1 METIDIL
8 KQTDLFYNLT
18 PEQLQQVAT
27 LAVARSAA
35 MDEEIIA
42 EGSDGRDVFVVVA
55 GSVEVSHRNYARAE
69 QGRGQGGQHQ
79 DNSPV
84 VLATLSKGQSFGEIA
99 FIDKAVREAT
109 VTSRSSETRLLVID
123 ADALMQACE
132 ASPALGFVIF
142 RNIARDLAFIIRE
155 MDVHMLGELY
165 SPPPF
170 GTTAGQFGSDIDFD
184 DNDENAGDNAMGD
197 AVDDGSATSRQ
208 QA

>member
-8 KQTDLFYNLT
+8 KQTDLFYNLS
-18 PEQLQQVAT
+18 PEQLQQVAA
-27 LAVARSAA
+27 LAVARSAV

-42 EGSDGRDVFVVVA
+42 EGSNGRDVYVVVA

-69 QGRGQGGQHQ
+69 QGRRQ
-79 DNSPV
+79 DTTPV
-84 VLATLSKGQSFGEIA
+84 VLATLSRGQSFGEIA

-165 SPPPF
+165 WNTPF
-170 GTTAGQFGSDIDFD
+170 GVAQGQFESGIDFD
-184 DNDENAGDNAMGD
+184 ADLDDDAAAGA
-197 AVDDGSATSRQ
+197 AQTI
-208 QA
+208 